1 LKDVVDKSR
10 QLSVKARI
18 LSVVASIA
26 CWVVACF
33 LPALNLLGKA
43 NTQGEQSTMV
53 GVLAF
58 IMAFFAMLEGQFAWL
73 ANPLWFVAM
82 VLVAIGL
89 NRAALIV
96 SVLAILVAQQ
106 TWMVVGTEINGDEG
120 GVKKYLVTSLG
131 VGFWLWL
138 FSFVLIAAG
147 SAFRP
152 RSAPQTARAT

>member
-1 LKDVVDKSR
+1 MSL
-10 QLSVKARI
+10 KARI
-18 LSVVASIA
+18 IIIVASVT
-26 CWVVACF
+26 CWLVACC

-131 VGFWLWL
+131 LGFWLWVS
-138 FSFVLIAAG
+138 SFVLIAGVA
-147 SAFRP
+147 AFRP
-152 RSAPQTARAT
+152 RAVPQTAPAT

>member
-1 LKDVVDKSR
+1 MSF
-10 QLSVKARI
+10 KARI
-18 LSVVASIA
+18 LTVVASIA
-26 CWVVACF
+26 CWVVACC

-53 GVLAF
+53 GVLAL

-89 NRAALIV
+89 NRAALIA

-131 VGFWLWL
+131 IGFWLWV
-138 FSFVLIAAG
+138 FSFVLIAAV
-147 SAFRP
+147 AIVRP
-152 RSAPQTARAT
+152 RATPQTTPTT

>member
-1 LKDVVDKSR
+1 MSA
-10 QLSVKARI
+10 KARI
-18 LSVVASIA
+18 LSIVASVA
-26 CWVVACF
+26 CWLVACC

-82 VLVAIGL
+82 VLVAVGL
-89 NRAALIV
+89 NRAALIT
-96 SVLAILVAQQ
+96 SVLAILMAQH

-120 GVKKYLVTSLG
+120 GIKKYLVTSLG
-131 VGFWLWL
+131 PGFWLWV
-138 FSFVLIAAG
+138 FSFVLIAAV
-147 SAFRP
+147 AAVAVRP
-152 RSAPQTARAT
+152 QAAPQSAPAV